1 MRTEPIILRRNGL
14 ATCRVCGMSHSEP
27 GTLCDRCTSI
37 LTEYRDQHAAEARF
51 WARYIVGCSV
61 LLALGIVAVVA
72 LLVIAR

>member
-1 MRTEPIILRRNGL
+1 MRRNGL
-14 ATCRVCGMSHSEP
+14 GTCRVCGMPHDEP
-27 GTLCDRCTSI
+27 GFLCDRCTSI
-37 LTEYRDQHAAEARF
+37 LIAYRDEHAAEARF